1 MANALTIKGL
11 ENLKPGSARREVP
24 DGLLPGLYFV
34 LQPSGQASWA
44 CRYRDDGRSRK
55 LTLGSY
61 PGLDLKAARELA
73 REALRKVAGGGD
85 PAGEK
90 KAARRAPA
98 SAHDDIAH
106 VAKTFLDRYA
116 KPNCREASWRET
128 ERILNREVIPAW
140 AGRRLSSITRPE
152 VHALLD
158 AIADRGSPVM
168 ANRVLAAIRRLF
180 NWATERDLVPVS
192 PCEKVKA
199 PAAET
204 SRDRVLSDDELRL
217 VWQGA
222 EAIGWPFGPIVQLLI
237 LTGQR
242 RAEVAGMHWTE
253 VDLANRIWTIPAARC
268 KNNIEHRVPLS
279 TQTIAILESLPRI
292 ASSDL
297 VISYTGRSPF
307 DGFGPAKVRLD
318 AAIAMKSGA
327 PVPDWR
333 LHDLRRTFAT
343 GCARLG
349 VQLPVVE
356 KLLNHIG
363 GSFRG
368 VAGIYQRFDFAS
380 EQRAAVETWARHVQ
394 AIVTGETAGNVV
406 EFAKAGV

>member
-1 MANALTIKGL
+1 L
-11 ENLKPGSARREVP
+11 PGSFLAQNRAYH
-24 DGLLPGLYFV
+24 DPG
-34 LQPSGQASWA
+34 
-44 CRYRDDGRSRK
+44 
-55 LTLGSY
+55 
-61 PGLDLKAARELA
+61 
-73 REALRKVAGGGD
+73 
-85 PAGEK
+85 
-90 KAARRAPA
+90 
-98 SAHDDIAH
+98 I
-106 VAKTFLDRYA
+106 
-116 KPNCREASWRET
+116 
-128 ERILNREVIPAW
+128 IPAW
-140 AGRRLSSITRPE
+140 SGRRSSSITRPD

-180 NWATERDLVPVS
+180 NWATERDLVAVS
-192 PCEKVKA
+192 SWEKVKA

-204 SRDRVLSDDELRL
+204 SRDRVLSDDELCL

-222 EAIGWPFGPIVQLLI
+222 ETIGWPFGPIVQMLI

-242 RAEVAGMHWTE
+242 RAEVAGMRWAE

-268 KNNIEHRVPLS
+268 KNNIEHRVPVS
-279 TQTIAILESLPRI
+279 NQAIAILESLPRI
-292 ASSDL
+292 AGSEL
-297 VISYTGRSPF
+297 IISYTGRSPF

-318 AAIAMKSGA
+318 AAIAVKSGA

-356 KLLNHIG
+356 KLLNHVG

-368 VAGIYQRFDFAS
+368 VAGVYQRFDFAS
-380 EQRAAVETWARHVQ
+380 EQRSAVEIWARHVESV
-394 AIVTGETAGNVV
+394 VTGETAGNIVTCESTSV
-406 EFAKAGV
+406 TP